1 MGFPLF
7 DVLLPKEKKFYTLFD
22 RQAALLADAS
32 RTFKTFL
39 AQLEELSEDDV
50 KKRLWLIRD
59 LELRADEL
67 ETTIVDE
74 LNKTFLTPFDREDVL
89 ALATRLD
96 SVIDGFDATARK
108 IGAYHIRK
116 ASSRVCKFADL
127 LVDAAL
133 ELQTLLG
140 LFRTKDETYASIE
153 RIHQLESRAD
163 DLFYDCMAELFA
175 KEDGVKLLKLKELYE
190 ALESVMDGIDT
201 VAKTVRG
208 IVVKQ
213 G

>member
-1 MGFPLF
+1 MGFQLF
-7 DVLLPKEKKFYTLFD
+7 DLLLPKERKFFTLFD
-22 RQAALLADAS
+22 RQAGLLADAAQ
-32 RTFKTFL
+32 TFKTFL

-59 LELRADEL
+59 IELRADEL
-67 ETTIVDE
+67 ETTIYDE
-74 LNKTFLTPFDREDVL
+74 LSKTFLTPFDREDIHL
-89 ALATRLD
+89 LATRLD
-96 SVIDGFDATARK
+96 GVIDGIDAAARK
-108 IGAYHIRK
+108 IGAYHVRK

-127 LVDAAL
+127 IVDASL

-140 LFRTKDETYASIE
+140 LLKNKGETYSSIE

-163 DLFYDCMAELFA
+163 DLFYEGVADLFA

-190 ALESVMDGIDT
+190 ALENIADGIDT
-201 VAKTVRG
+201 VARTVRS

>member
-7 DVLLPKEKKFYTLFD
+7 DILLPKEKKFYTLFD
-22 RQAALLADAS
+22 RQAALLADVS
-32 RTFKTFL
+32 RSFKTFL
-39 AQLEELSEDDV
+39 AQLEDLSEDDI

-59 LELRADEL
+59 MELRADEL
-67 ETTIVDE
+67 ETTINDE
-74 LNKTFLTPFDREDVL
+74 LNKTFLTPFDREDVHL
-89 ALATRLD
+89 LATRLD
-96 SVIDGFDATARK
+96 AVIDGFDATARK

-127 LVDAAL
+127 LVEAAL

-140 LFRTKDETYASIE
+140 LFKVKGETYASIE

-190 ALESVMDGIDT
+190 SLESVMDSIDA
-201 VAKTVRG
+201 VAKTIRG

>member
-1 MGFPLF
+1 MR
-7 DVLLPKEKKFYTLFD
+7 VLAVDADDEESVIILDITMDILKM
-22 RQAALLADAS
+22 LA
-32 RTFKTFL
+32 
-39 AQLEELSEDDV
+39 
-50 KKRLWLIRD
+50 
-59 LELRADEL
+59 ELRADEL
-67 ETTIVDE
+67 ETTINDE
-74 LNKTFLTPFDREDVL
+74 LNKTFLTPFDREDVHI
-89 ALATRLD
+89 LATRLD
-96 SVIDGFDATARK
+96 AVIDGFDATARK

-127 LVDAAL
+127 LVEAAL

-140 LFRTKDETYASIE
+140 LFKVKGETYASIE

-190 ALESVMDGIDT
+190 SLESVMDSIDA
-201 VAKTVRG
+201 VAKTIRG

>member
-7 DVLLPKEKKFYTLFD
+7 DILLPKEKKFYALFD
-22 RQAALLADAS
+22 RQAALLSDVS
-32 RTFKTFL
+32 RSFKTFL
-39 AQLEELSEDDV
+39 AQLEDLSEDDI

-59 LELRADEL
+59 MELRADEL
-67 ETTIVDE
+67 ETTINDE
-74 LNKTFLTPFDREDVL
+74 LNKTFLTPFDREDVHI
-89 ALATRLD
+89 LATRLD
-96 SVIDGFDATARK
+96 AVIDGFDATARK

-127 LVDAAL
+127 LVEAAL

-140 LFRTKDETYASIE
+140 LFKVKGETYASIE

-190 ALESVMDGIDT
+190 SLESVMDSIDA
-201 VAKTVRG
+201 VAKTIRG